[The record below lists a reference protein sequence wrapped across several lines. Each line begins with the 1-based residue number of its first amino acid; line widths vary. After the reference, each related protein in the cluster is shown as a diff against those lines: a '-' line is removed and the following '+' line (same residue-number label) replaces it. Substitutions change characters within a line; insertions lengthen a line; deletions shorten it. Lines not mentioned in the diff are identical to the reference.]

1 MGPTATP
8 TTRQQSGPAVRK
20 ADLAVPEGPDAAAVA
35 GPLKSRSI
43 LAATVL
49 LAATALVTGC
59 GLTPPA
65 EAEPLKNT
73 PGTTSSTSSAPLQAA
88 PKGNA
93 CPDAKDDA
101 TTNDLTLVTL
111 KRDGDY
117 LDVTW
122 TMVKRETGAGAANF
136 YLNVVSETGN
146 ASGQLGVRY
155 LDGRQVA
162 YPTFHDTNKEISG
175 SAQTTPTSVTAS
187 FPMSELEQVGPN
199 FTWQGATSGDDNDM
213 DACPAVGSLHP
224 QRFAG

>member
-1 MGPTATP
+1 MATP
-8 TTRQQSGPAVRK
+8 ATRQPPGPAVRK
-20 ADLAVPEGPDAAAVA
+20 ADLAVLEGPDAAAVA
-35 GPLKSRSI
+35 GPRKSRSI

-59 GLTPPA
+59 GLVQTPA
-65 EAEPLKNT
+65 QAQPLKNT
-73 PGTTSSTSSAPLQAA
+73 PGTTSPTSSAPLQAA

-93 CPDAKDDA
+93 CLDAKSDA
-101 TTNDLTLVTL
+101 TKNDLTTVTL

-122 TMVKRETGAGAANF
+122 TMVKRDTGAGKASF
-136 YLNVVSETGN
+136 YLNVVSETGD

-187 FPMSELEQVGPN
+187 FPMSEFKQVGPN
-199 FTWQGATSGDDNDM
+199 FKWQAATSGDDNEM
-213 DACPAVGSLHP
+213 DACPAVGSIHP
-224 QRFAG
+224 QRFTE